1 MTIDIVDDTSS
12 NLKRKVGR
20 SGSHGYNNSNYYKC
34 FQNYYH
40 GHNYLNPNPQYITNI
55 KVSVNHWQLRDLIQ
69 VDQQNGKL
77 YHTKDDSIRE
87 VNLLNNDKIGSD
99 KHMEWD
105 YFPKCFSHTR
115 GGIVV
120 TGGLLSSS
128 SKAYSM
134 NLPSLSST
142 DKTTKSF
149 RTPKGLFSF
158 YNPETEISETVKLG
172 DVINN
177 SVSVYPHAST
187 QYKSYVCNNDS
198 NLYVV
203 DISGDRLSL
212 DNKMNC
218 ELNTSLNNVC
228 RSPTNDKLVT
238 VTGDSSS
245 IFLLDP
251 SSNSKIKTIKTD
263 HDSGF
268 GISYHPNGHLFATAF
283 QDGTCSLFDI
293 RNLSSPLSEIKSTRP
308 GHQAGAFRCCKFA
321 NSSVNDFLVIL
332 EHVGR
337 VHLFD
342 LRNLGNEDTND
353 HQVIVFPFALDQF
366 ADYKEQQLNVETK
379 LSGEEKE
386 VQDSIEDD
394 DQVSHK
400 KFGIYG
406 DSSNLFRSNE
416 IGEIKRKSDLQFTAP
431 LVYDYDYL
439 TNVNPK
445 LFKNYTYQTPP
456 TSNGPDNLY
465 LPPPE
470 FNYPQ
475 WNTDSNDSSDNI
487 SPENTRASISIPPQQ
502 PDPNFQF
509 GPGHNSTIEHLSNP
523 GSAESS
529 SNAHTTARSNSSY
542 DTHYQEA
549 YQKSVNHIHGEM
561 ELAGVDW
568 FDRQLLIG
576 CEDGGV
582 LNWDINVLGRRSFGS
597 FSYV

>member
-1 MTIDIVDDTSS
+1 MTIDIVDDTSN

-177 SVSVYPHAST
+177 SVSVYPHASS

-366 ADYKEQQLNVETK
+366 ADYKEQQLEVETK

-386 VQDSIEDD
+386 LQDSIEDD
-394 DQVSHK
+394 DKVSHK

-475 WNTDSNDSSDNI
+475 WNTDSNNSSDDI
-487 SPENTRASISIPPQQ
+487 PPENTRASISIPPQQ

-509 GPGHNSTIEHLSNP
+509 GHNSTIEHFSNP

-542 DTHYQEA
+542 DTYYQEA
-549 YQKSVNHIHGEM
+549 YQKSVNHIQGEM

>member
-1 MTIDIVDDTSS
+1 MTIDIVHDPNNSF
-12 NLKRKVGR
+12 KRKTGG

-40 GHNYLNPNPQYITNI
+40 GHNYLNPNPHYITDI
-55 KVSVNHWQLRDLIQ
+55 KASVNHWQLRDLIQ
-69 VDQQNGKL
+69 VDQENGKL
-77 YHTKDDSIRE
+77 YHTKDDTIRVVDLARPE
-87 VNLLNNDKIGSD
+87 KNGSD
-99 KHMEWD
+99 KHMDWD
-105 YFPKCFSHTR
+105 YFPKCFSHTQ
-115 GGIVV
+115 GGVVV

-134 NLPSLSST
+134 NLPSLSSAG
-142 DKTTKSF
+142 KTNKSF
-149 RTPKGLFSF
+149 RSPKGLFSF
-158 YNPETEISETVKLG
+158 YNPETGINKTVKLG

-177 SVSVYPHAST
+177 SVTIYPHT
-187 QYKSYVCNNDS
+187 ENQFKSYVCNNDS
-198 NLYVV
+198 NLYMV

-212 DNKMNC
+212 DSKINC

-228 RSPTNDKLVT
+228 RSPTNDKLLT

-245 IFLLDP
+245 VFLLDP
-251 SSNSKIKTIKTD
+251 TSNKKIKTIKTE

-268 GISYHPNGHLFATAF
+268 GISYHPNGHIFATAF

-293 RNLSSPLSEIKSTRP
+293 RNLSETLSEIKSTRP

-321 NSSVNDFLVIL
+321 NSSINDFLVIL

-342 LRNLGNEDTND
+342 LRNLNNQDTND

-366 ADYKEQQLNVETK
+366 ADYKKDKLNGETK
-379 LSGEEKE
+379 LSKGEKE
-386 VQDSIEDD
+386 EHDAFESDE
-394 DQVSHK
+394 QVSHS

-416 IGEIKRKSDLQFTAP
+416 IGEIHHKSDLQFTAP

-445 LFKNYTYQTPP
+445 LFKNYTFQTPP
-456 TSNGPDNLY
+456 LSNASDNQY

-475 WNTDSNDSSDNI
+475 WNSDSNNNDASTGNS
-487 SPENTRASISIPPQQ
+487 RASISIPPQQ
-502 PDPNFQF
+502 RDPDYHF
-509 GPGHNSTIEHLSNP
+509 GVGHSDIMEYGSNTST
-523 GSAESS
+523 AESHS
-529 SNAHTTARSNSSY
+529 EQLTSRSNSSY
-542 DTHYQEA
+542 DYYYQEA

-561 ELAGVDW
+561 ELAGIDW

>member
-1 MTIDIVDDTSS
+1 MTIDIVDDTSN
-12 NLKRKVGR
+12 NLKRKAGG

-55 KVSVNHWQLRDLIQ
+55 KASVNHWQLRDLIQ
-69 VDQQNGKL
+69 VDQENGKL

-87 VNLLNNDKIGSD
+87 VNLVNNDKIGSD

-134 NLPSLSST
+134 NLSSLSSA

-158 YNPETEISETVKLG
+158 YNPETGMGETVKLG

-177 SVSVYPHAST
+177 SVSVYPHASS

-212 DNKMNC
+212 DNKINC

-283 QDGTCSLFDI
+283 QDGTCSLYDI
-293 RNLSSPLSEIKSTRP
+293 RNLSNPLSEIKSTRP

-342 LRNLGNEDTND
+342 LRNLGNENTND
-353 HQVIVFPFALDQF
+353 HQVIVFPFALDQY

-386 VQDSIEDD
+386 VQDSIEDE
-394 DQVSHK
+394 DQVSHR

-475 WNTDSNDSSDNI
+475 WNTDSNDSSDDI

-509 GPGHNSTIEHLSNP
+509 GPGQNSTIEHLTHP

-529 SNAHTTARSNSSY
+529 SNAHTAARSNSSY
-542 DTHYQEA
+542 DTYYQEA